1 MVVCVNVCVL
11 CMKVRC
17 DLMIEMMGIFLMG
30 DMFVLGSVC
39 VCLFIFDKLLSF
51 WGGYDL
57 GVGWIVDCGYL

>member
-1 MVVCVNVCVL
+1 
-11 CMKVRC
+11 
-17 DLMIEMMGIFLMG
+17 MIEMMGIFLMG